1 MAAEKARGGEEEE
14 EGEGQRLLSEGVTV
28 VDFDL
33 LCSTVAMQAQKGQW
47 VKLNLDGDEENAM
60 GYDYGG
66 GVLRMWEG
74 ELFCD
79 CLDDRRIA
87 FQSVCCPWYR
97 FGKNMKRAG
106 FGSCFLQGS
115 IYLILTLVSL
125 LSILGFIV
133 TKKHCFLYV
142 GGAFIILVGVY
153 MGYHRTKMRNKF
165 NIRGDSSLDDCIFH
179 LTCPC
184 CTLSQEARTLEM
196 NNVQDGIWHGRGDTI
211 CVGSYSELGK
221 TPFELSPPA
230 IVSTKS

>member
-1 MAAEKARGGEEEE
+1 MDVFEKTEMEEQD
-14 EGEGQRLLSEGVTV
+14 EGQRLLSEGVTV
-28 VDFDL
+28 VDFDM

-47 VKLNLDGDEENAM
+47 VKLNLNNDGGNEE
-60 GYDYGG
+60 YDYGG

-79 CLDDRRIA
+79 CLEDRRIA
-87 FQSVCCPWYR
+87 IQSVCCPWYR

-106 FGSCFLQGS
+106 FGSCFVQGS
-115 IYLILTLVSL
+115 VYLILTLVAL
-125 LSILGFIV
+125 LSMLAFIV
-133 TKKHCFLYV
+133 TKKHCFLYI
-142 GGAFIILVGVY
+142 GGAFIISVGLY

-211 CVGSYSELGK
+211 CIGSYSELGK